1 MNLQEQKKKIESFI
15 HDFYKKY
22 NYKGALIGISGGI
35 DSAVIAKLLVNSLGK
50 DNVFGLLLPE
60 RDSSPNTVDDS
71 LLVCKELGIKYN
83 KKDITGILRK
93 TGAYKLEPS
102 TFLIPR
108 TVQNKYVKKRWKE
121 SSEDTFIT
129 DLKGEGDEDFR
140 KGLAFYRI
148 KHRIRMVEMYF
159 EAEKRNYFVSG
170 TTNKSEYKTGF
181 FVKYGDDAADIEPL
195 FHLYKTEVI
204 ALAKLLKVPEKI
216 INKAPSPDLLP
227 GVTDEF
233 AMGISYD
240 DLDNILKDLEN
251 EKSLEKY
258 DQSKI
263 ERVKNIL
270 KYSYKKRLKALHL

>member
-1 MNLQEQKKKIESFI
+1 MNDQKKKINNFI
-15 HDFYKKY
+15 KDFYEKY

-35 DSAVIAKLLVNSLGK
+35 DSAVAGKLLVDSLGK
-50 DNVFGLLLPE
+50 DRVFGLLLPE

-71 LLVCKELGIKYN
+71 LLVCKFLGIKHV

-108 TVQNKYVKKRWKE
+108 TVQNKYVKKRWKN
-121 SSEDTFIT
+121 SSDDTFIT

-195 FHLYKTEVI
+195 FHLYKTDVI
-204 ALAKLLKVPEKI
+204 EMAKYLKIPEKI
-216 INKAPSPDLLP
+216 ISKSPSPDLLP

-233 AMGISYD
+233 AMGISYVELD
-240 DLDNILKDLEN
+240 KILFDIENENSLDNYE
-251 EKSLEKY
+251 E
-258 DQSKI
+258 SKVK
-263 ERVKNIL
+263 RVKDIL